1 MVGCIGDGQEEE
13 WRALVVFFVFSGVV
27 WEKSS
32 ASCKCEYDWRD
43 GDQPENEMS
52 ATLVSIQNVDVVEQ
66 HK

>member
-1 MVGCIGDGQEEE
+1 MESTS
-13 WRALVVFFVFSGVV
+13 VFFVFSGVV